1 MPNASEASPN
11 LAKVARR
18 GVPVRVVALKAD
30 AYWSDDNSVI
40 ISLTTKYSNVE
51 RTYSVPLECL
61 RSLIVDLQKLEP
73 DTLFESTLSP
83 KHPTLSRSIAPS
95 ANPDIKHDAKQ

>member
-1 MPNASEASPN
+1 MSNAFKASPN

-30 AYWSDDNSVI
+30 AYSSDDNSVI

-61 RSLIVDLQKLEP
+61 RGLIVDLQKLET
-73 DTLFESTLSP
+73 DTLFESTRASP
-83 KHPTLSRSIAPS
+83 LISR
-95 ANPDIKHDAKQ
+95 